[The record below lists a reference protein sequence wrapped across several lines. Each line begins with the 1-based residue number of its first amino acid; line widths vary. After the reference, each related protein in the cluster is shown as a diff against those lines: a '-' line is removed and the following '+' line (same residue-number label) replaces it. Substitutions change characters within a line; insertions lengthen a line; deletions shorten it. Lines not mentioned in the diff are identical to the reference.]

1 MKRSLLGTMFT
12 ELTCLL
18 CLALSVL
25 MVSEQ
30 ILSYLRRES
39 QSCNRVFQL
48 TGSRLLQKMVRVGII
63 KWEAAANHSVK
74 NYTKTPD
81 IAGHAIIRDTC
92 DMNKGTVLRQQLKQ
106 QSRR

>member
-1 MKRSLLGTMFT
+1 MLGTMFT

-25 MVSEQ
+25 MVNEQ

-39 QSCNRVFQL
+39 QSSNRVFQL
-48 TGSRLLQKMVRVGII
+48 TGSRLLQKMFRVGII

>member
-1 MKRSLLGTMFT
+1 MFT

-18 CLALSVL
+18 SLALSVF
-25 MVSEQ
+25 MVSGQ
-30 ILSYLRRES
+30 ILSYLRRER

-48 TGSRLLQKMVRVGII
+48 TGSRLLQKMFRVGII

-92 DMNKGTVLRQQLKQ
+92 DMDKGTVLRRQLKQ
-106 QSRR
+106 QLRR